1 MFETIRQSKIV
12 MIFLLGLLVIA
23 FVFVGVSGYSSFN
36 DKSPTVAE
44 LDGAVIT
51 QAQWDQAHEAEIQN
65 LRESMPQLNVKL
77 LDTPEARYATL
88 ERLLQDELV
97 AASVRNLRVV
107 AGDRAVQRALR
118 DDPWLNARRDASGN
132 LDVAQVREELAIR
145 GMTDESYAAQLAY
158 GLAKAQVAQGVQAT
172 GLALGA
178 AAKATLDAY
187 FERRQIQVA
196 LFDSRQFT
204 ESVKVTDA
212 DVQTFYDDNKANF
225 LAPETVDVAY
235 LVLDQA
241 DIAKAIEINEADLK
255 AYYEQNKSRLSGPE
269 ERRASHILLTL
280 DAGASADALKA
291 AEEKAKELLA
301 RVKADPA
308 QFAQLAKEN
317 SQDPGSAQN
326 GGDLG
331 FFGPGAMV
339 QTFNDA
345 VFAMKKGEISDIVR
359 TDFGLHI
366 IQLTDVKSAEI
377 KPYEAMRASI
387 LDDLRGSQAARK
399 FAEVAESFSNV
410 VYEQADSLE
419 PAAKRLGLTI
429 QTAKA
434 VGRQGPSN
442 AADNAIWGN
451 AKLREAV
458 FANDAIE
465 KKLNTA
471 AIDIGGSRLVAAR
484 VTAHQPAR
492 TRDLAE
498 VKARVQALLTAQ
510 KATALAASTGQ
521 EALTKWRDG
530 STAPVANVKLGQ
542 SVSVSRDQASE
553 VSPNLIAA
561 ALRVDAKQL
570 PAWTT
575 VDQGLQGFAVIK
587 VNAVERRPAPEATQ
601 AAQEVQQFTQAWSSA
616 ELNAYLASLKVRFN
630 AKILVPK
637 PSATANAAG

>member
-65 LRESMPQLNVKL
+65 LRESMPQLDVKL

-88 ERLLQDELV
+88 ERLLQDQLV

-107 AGDRAVQRALR
+107 AGDNAVQRALR

-132 LDVAQVREELAIR
+132 LDVARVREELAIR
-145 GMTDESYAAQLAY
+145 GMTDESYAAQMAN
-158 GLAKAQVAQGVQAT
+158 GLAQAQVAQGVQAT
-172 GLALGA
+172 GLALSA

-196 LFDSRQFT
+196 LFDARQFT

-280 DAGASADALKA
+280 DAGASADAVKA
-291 AEEKAKELLA
+291 VEEKAKALLA
-301 RVKADPA
+301 RVKADPT

-317 SQDPGSAQN
+317 SKDPGSAQN

-339 QTFNDA
+339 QAFNDA
-345 VFAMKKGEISDIVR
+345 VFAMKKGDISDIVR

-410 VYEQADSLE
+410 VYEQADSLD

-429 QTAKA
+429 KTAKA
-434 VGRQGPSN
+434 VSRQGPSN
-442 AADNAIWGN
+442 AADDGIWGN

-484 VTAHQPAR
+484 VTAYQPAR

-498 VKARVQALLTAQ
+498 VKARVQGLLTAQ
-510 KATALAASTGQ
+510 KAAALAASTGQ

-530 STAPVANVKLGQ
+530 STAPVANVRLGQ
-542 SVSVSRDQASE
+542 SVSVSRDQAGE

-587 VNAVERRPAPEATQ
+587 VNAVEKRPAPEATL
-601 AAQEVQQFTQAWSSA
+601 AAQEVQQFAQAWSYA
-616 ELNAYLASLKVRFN
+616 ELKAYFASLKVRFK

-637 PSATANAAG
+637 PSATAEAAG

>member
-65 LRESMPQLNVKL
+65 LRESMPQLDVKL

-484 VTAHQPAR
+484 VTAYQPAR

-587 VNAVERRPAPEATQ
+587 VNAVDRRPAPEATQ

-637 PSATANAAG
+637 PSANANAAG

>member
-1 MFETIRQSKIV
+1 

-65 LRESMPQLNVKL
+65 LRESMPQLDVKL

-339 QTFNDA
+339 QAFNDA

-484 VTAHQPAR
+484 VTAYQPAR

-637 PSATANAAG
+637 PSANANAAG

>member
-65 LRESMPQLNVKL
+65 LRESMPQLDVKL

-158 GLAKAQVAQGVQAT
+158 GLAQAQVAQGVQAT

-458 FANDAIE
+458 FANDSIE

-521 EALTKWRDG
+521 EALTKWQDG

-587 VNAVERRPAPEATQ
+587 VNAVDRRPAPEATQ

-637 PSATANAAG
+637 PSANANAAG

>member
-65 LRESMPQLNVKL
+65 LRESMPQLDVKL

-97 AASVRNLRVV
+97 AASVRKLRVV
-107 AGDRAVQRALR
+107 AGDSAVQRALR

-145 GMTDESYAAQLAY
+145 GMTDESYAAQMAY
-158 GLAKAQVAQGVQAT
+158 GLAQAQVAQGVQAT
-172 GLALGA
+172 GLALSA

-196 LFDSRQFT
+196 LFDARQFT

-280 DAGASADALKA
+280 DAGASADAVKA

-301 RVKADPA
+301 RVKADPT
-308 QFAQLAKEN
+308 QFVQLAKEN

-339 QTFNDA
+339 QAFNDA

-434 VGRQGPSN
+434 VSRQGPSN

-458 FANDAIE
+458 FANDAIQ

-471 AIDIGGSRLVAAR
+471 AIDIGSSRLVAAR

-498 VKARVQALLTAQ
+498 VKTRVQALLTAQ
-510 KATALAASTGQ
+510 KAAALAVSKGQ
-521 EALTKWRDG
+521 DALTKWRDG

-542 SVSVSRDQASE
+542 SVSVSRDQAGE
-553 VSPNLIAA
+553 LSPNLIAA

-587 VNAVERRPAPEATQ
+587 VTAVEKRPAPEATQ

-637 PSATANAAG
+637 PSATANVAG

>member
-65 LRESMPQLNVKL
+65 LRESMPQLDVKL

-458 FANDAIE
+458 FANDSIE

-521 EALTKWRDG
+521 EALTKWQDG

-637 PSATANAAG
+637 PSANANAAG

>member
-65 LRESMPQLNVKL
+65 LRESMPQLDVKL

-521 EALTKWRDG
+521 EALTKWQDG

-637 PSATANAAG
+637 PSANANAAG

>member
-65 LRESMPQLNVKL
+65 LRESMPQLDVKL

-145 GMTDESYAAQLAY
+145 GMTDESYAAQMAY
-158 GLAKAQVAQGVQAT
+158 GLAQAQVAQGVQAT

-280 DAGASADALKA
+280 DTGASADALKA

-458 FANDAIE
+458 FANDSIE

-510 KATALAASTGQ
+510 KATALAASKGQ

-530 STAPVANVKLGQ
+530 SAAPVANVKLGQ
-542 SVSVSRDQASE
+542 PVSVSRDQASE

-616 ELNAYLASLKVRFN
+616 ELKAYLASLKVRFN

-637 PSATANAAG
+637 PSANANAAG

>member
-65 LRESMPQLNVKL
+65 LRESMPQLDVKL

-97 AASVRNLRVV
+97 AASVRKLRVV
-107 AGDRAVQRALR
+107 AGDSAVQRALR

-145 GMTDESYAAQLAY
+145 GMTDESYAAQMAY
-158 GLAKAQVAQGVQAT
+158 GLAQAQVAQGVQAT
-172 GLALGA
+172 GLALSA

-196 LFDSRQFT
+196 LFDARQFT

-212 DVQTFYDDNKANF
+212 DVQAFYDDNKANF

-241 DIAKAIEINEADLK
+241 DIAKAIDINEADLK

-280 DAGASADALKA
+280 DAGASADAVKA
-291 AEEKAKELLA
+291 AEEKAKALLA

-339 QTFNDA
+339 QAFNDA
-345 VFAMKKGEISDIVR
+345 VFAMKKGDISDIVR

-471 AIDIGGSRLVAAR
+471 AIDIGSSRLVAAR

-498 VKARVQALLTAQ
+498 VKTRVQALLTAQ
-510 KATALAASTGQ
+510 KAAALAASTGQ

-542 SVSVSRDQASE
+542 SVSVSRDQAGE

-561 ALRVDAKQL
+561 ALRIDAKQL

-587 VNAVERRPAPEATQ
+587 VTAVEKRPAPEATQ

>member
-65 LRESMPQLNVKL
+65 LRESMPQLDVKL

-97 AASVRNLRVV
+97 AASVRKLRVV
-107 AGDRAVQRALR
+107 AGDSAVQRALR

-145 GMTDESYAAQLAY
+145 GMTDESYAAQMAY
-158 GLAKAQVAQGVQAT
+158 GLAQAQVAQGVQAT
-172 GLALGA
+172 GLALSA

-196 LFDSRQFT
+196 LFDARQFT

-255 AYYEQNKSRLSGPE
+255 VYYEQNKSRLSGPE

-280 DAGASADALKA
+280 DAGASADAVKA
-291 AEEKAKELLA
+291 AEEKAKGLLA
-301 RVKADPA
+301 RVKADPT
-308 QFAQLAKEN
+308 QFVQLAKEN

-339 QTFNDA
+339 QAFNDA

-434 VGRQGPSN
+434 VSRQGPSN

-458 FANDAIE
+458 FANDAIQ

-471 AIDIGGSRLVAAR
+471 AIDIGSSRLVAAR

-498 VKARVQALLTAQ
+498 VKTRVQALLTAQ
-510 KATALAASTGQ
+510 KAAALAVSTGQ
-521 EALTKWRDG
+521 DALAKWRDG

-542 SVSVSRDQASE
+542 SVSVSRDQAGE
-553 VSPNLIAA
+553 LSPNLIAA

-587 VNAVERRPAPEATQ
+587 VTAVEKRPAPEATQ

-637 PSATANAAG
+637 PSATANVAG

>member
-65 LRESMPQLNVKL
+65 LRESMPQLDVKL

-458 FANDAIE
+458 FANDSIE

-530 STAPVANVKLGQ
+530 SAAPVANVKLGQ
-542 SVSVSRDQASE
+542 PVSVSRDQASE

>member
-65 LRESMPQLNVKL
+65 LRESMPQLDVKL

-97 AASVRNLRVV
+97 AASVRKLRVV
-107 AGDRAVQRALR
+107 AGDSAVQRALR

-145 GMTDESYAAQLAY
+145 GMTDESYAAQMAY
-158 GLAKAQVAQGVQAT
+158 GLAQAQVAQGVQAT
-172 GLALGA
+172 GLALSA

-196 LFDSRQFT
+196 LFDARQFT

-280 DAGASADALKA
+280 DAGASADAVKA
-291 AEEKAKELLA
+291 AEEKAKGLLA
-301 RVKADPA
+301 RVKADPT
-308 QFAQLAKEN
+308 QFVQLAKEN

-339 QTFNDA
+339 QAFNDA

-434 VGRQGPSN
+434 VSRQGPSN

-458 FANDAIE
+458 FANDAIQ

-471 AIDIGGSRLVAAR
+471 AIDIGSSRLVAAR

-498 VKARVQALLTAQ
+498 VKTRVQALLTAQ
-510 KATALAASTGQ
+510 KAAALAVSTGKD
-521 EALTKWRDG
+521 ALTKWRDG
-530 STAPVANVKLGQ
+530 STTPVANVKLGQ
-542 SVSVSRDQASE
+542 SVSVSRDQAGE
-553 VSPNLIAA
+553 LSPNLIAA

-587 VNAVERRPAPEATQ
+587 VTAVEKRPAPEATQ

-637 PSATANAAG
+637 PSATANVAG

>member
-65 LRESMPQLNVKL
+65 LRESMPQLDVKL

-280 DAGASADALKA
+280 DTGASADALKA

-458 FANDAIE
+458 FANDSIE

-510 KATALAASTGQ
+510 KATALAASKGQ

-637 PSATANAAG
+637 PSANANAAG

>member
-65 LRESMPQLNVKL
+65 LRESMPQLDVKL

-97 AASVRNLRVV
+97 AASVRKLRVV
-107 AGDRAVQRALR
+107 AGDSAVQRALR

-145 GMTDESYAAQLAY
+145 GMTDESYAAQMAY
-158 GLAKAQVAQGVQAT
+158 GLAQAQVAQGVQAT
-172 GLALGA
+172 GLALSA

-196 LFDSRQFT
+196 LFDARQFT

-280 DAGASADALKA
+280 DAGASADAVKA

-301 RVKADPA
+301 RVKGDPT

-339 QTFNDA
+339 QAFNDA

-498 VKARVQALLTAQ
+498 VKARVQTLLTAQ

-521 EALTKWRDG
+521 EALTKWQDG

>member
-65 LRESMPQLNVKL
+65 LRESMPQLDVKL

-458 FANDAIE
+458 FANDSIE

-637 PSATANAAG
+637 PSANANAAG

>member
-65 LRESMPQLNVKL
+65 LRESMPQLDVKL

-158 GLAKAQVAQGVQAT
+158 GLAQAQVAQGVQAT
-172 GLALGA
+172 GLALSA

-366 IQLTDVKSAEI
+366 IQLTDVKSA
-377 KPYEAMRASI
+377 
-387 LDDLRGSQAARK
+387 
-399 FAEVAESFSNV
+399 
-410 VYEQADSLE
+410 
-419 PAAKRLGLTI
+419 
-429 QTAKA
+429 
-434 VGRQGPSN
+434 
-442 AADNAIWGN
+442 
-451 AKLREAV
+451 
-458 FANDAIE
+458 
-465 KKLNTA
+465 
-471 AIDIGGSRLVAAR
+471 
-484 VTAHQPAR
+484 
-492 TRDLAE
+492 
-498 VKARVQALLTAQ
+498 
-510 KATALAASTGQ
+510 
-521 EALTKWRDG
+521 
-530 STAPVANVKLGQ
+530 
-542 SVSVSRDQASE
+542 
-553 VSPNLIAA
+553 
-561 ALRVDAKQL
+561 
-570 PAWTT
+570 
-575 VDQGLQGFAVIK
+575 
-587 VNAVERRPAPEATQ
+587 
-601 AAQEVQQFTQAWSSA
+601 
-616 ELNAYLASLKVRFN
+616 
-630 AKILVPK
+630 
-637 PSATANAAG
+637 